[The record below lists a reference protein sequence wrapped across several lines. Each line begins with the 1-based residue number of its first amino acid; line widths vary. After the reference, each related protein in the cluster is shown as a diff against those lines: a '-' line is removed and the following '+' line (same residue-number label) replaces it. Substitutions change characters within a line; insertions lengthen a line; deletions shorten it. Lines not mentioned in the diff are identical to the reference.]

1 MEEAPRR
8 GGGNKRGRGEAGPA
22 PLQARAGAA
31 PRAGAAEWGSDSS
44 ESGGGLGADELY
56 DAELD
61 DMDELFVEQLRP
73 GQAASDAVLSC
84 PGCFATVCTLCQRH
98 ATRRNQ
104 FRAIDVGSATTTAI
118 EYRGGEAGG
127 DGDGGRLLEVHCSCC
142 DTFLGVKDEGGVFH
156 LFHVIPAAA

>member
-8 GGGNKRGRGEAGPA
+8 GRGDKRARGEAE
-22 PLQARAGAA
+22 PLRAGAGA
-31 PRAGAAEWGSDSS
+31 VPRAGEGAAEWGSDSS

-56 DAELD
+56 DAEQD

-84 PGCFATVCTLCQRH
+84 PGCFATVCTVCQRH
-98 ATRRNQ
+98 ARRRNQ
-104 FRAIDVGSATTTAI
+104 FRAIDVSSATTTAI
-118 EYRGGEAGG
+118 EYQGGEAGG
-127 DGDGGRLLEVHCSCC
+127 DRDRGRLLEVHCSCC